1 MRTSAVRLTATLPA
15 ELASPQRVEARSEP
29 PSLPARPQASGSPST
44 PSSITQAGGFSRT
57 AAQERKEQ
65 ELAKFDRLFVSV
77 DVTAPKFHE
86 HPRVVATDGERIYLY
101 RLESGIPKEEARY
114 SPSKRGQ
121 VLSVQFASLG
131 AAGAHHVVVNQQ
143 IRDVGVSSL
152 VLAVEEKS
160 LRLLSEETTY
170 ILLAVDE
177 DGDGLK
183 ETLWGQRYDVQTFF
197 ARGSLR
203 RLLVQKDRLV
213 ESGTVEVP
221 ENFRATGAAL
231 ATLGETGGRHLVFI
245 DSQRFL
251 QIARGREI
259 IWSSPERVG
268 GSQATAEVIK
278 SLSGG
283 VRLTERVSF
292 EPNLY
297 VADLDGDGVDEVL
310 LPRNVSPAGSFLNV
324 GNFIG
329 ATGGEVLVLYRQG
342 AGFSL
347 RPLTAKLSGLVS
359 GVGVTGKDPYSL
371 FVVVARANFPPLS
384 GGKSQFLLSE
394 TAQPGK

>member
-1 MRTSAVRLTATLPA
+1 
-15 ELASPQRVEARSEP
+15 
-29 PSLPARPQASGSPST
+29 
-44 PSSITQAGGFSRT
+44 
-57 AAQERKEQ
+57 
-65 ELAKFDRLFVSV
+65 
-77 DVTAPKFHE
+77 
-86 HPRVVATDGERIYLY
+86 
-101 RLESGIPKEEARY
+101 
-114 SPSKRGQ
+114 
-121 VLSVQFASLG
+121 
-131 AAGAHHVVVNQQ
+131 
-143 IRDVGVSSL
+143 
-152 VLAVEEKS
+152 
-160 LRLLSEETTY
+160 
-170 ILLAVDE
+170 
-177 DGDGLK
+177 
-183 ETLWGQRYDVQTFF
+183 
-197 ARGSLR
+197 
-203 RLLVQKDRLV
+203 
-213 ESGTVEVP
+213 EVP

-231 ATLGETGGRHLVFI
+231 ATLGETGGRHLIFI

-259 IWSSPERVG
+259 VWSSPERVG

-283 VRLTERVSF
+283 IRLTERVSF

-359 GVGVTGKDPYSL
+359 GVGVTGKDPRSL
-371 FVVVARANFPPLS
+371 FIVVARANFPPLS